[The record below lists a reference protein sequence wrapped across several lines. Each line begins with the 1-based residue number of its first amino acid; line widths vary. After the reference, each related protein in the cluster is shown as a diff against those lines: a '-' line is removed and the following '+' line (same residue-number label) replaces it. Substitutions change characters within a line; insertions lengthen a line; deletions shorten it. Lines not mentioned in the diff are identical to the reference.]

1 MGYVKIVNDVVL
13 LSLFSLTSGSRLSPW
28 CHGQVTKPYRQ
39 VTIVQ
44 RFHGTL
50 MLLGLQSFGFLSITL
65 HWDHVFQ
72 RVRANFWTDELFLC
86 ATRLIATVQILLLKC
101 LHESVRIF
109 ASVSIR
115 RFFFFFFHQK
125 RLALVK
131 TSWDT
136 RGNLARRRTLLN
148 KSYSPSQKSLEM
160 LS

>member
-1 MGYVKIVNDVVL
+1 MNDVVL

-65 HWDHVFQ
+65 HWDHVWTGPGKFLNGRTFYLCNPFNRNRANSVTLVFT
-72 RVRANFWTDELFLC
+72 RVRTNFCQCQHYKVVVVVFLF
-86 ATRLIATVQILLLKC
+86 R
-101 LHESVRIF
+101 
-109 ASVSIR
+109 
-115 RFFFFFFHQK
+115 QK

-131 TSWDT
+131 TCWDT
-136 RGNLARRRTLLN
+136 PWNLARRRTLLN
-148 KSYSPSQKSLEM
+148 NSYSTSQKSLEM